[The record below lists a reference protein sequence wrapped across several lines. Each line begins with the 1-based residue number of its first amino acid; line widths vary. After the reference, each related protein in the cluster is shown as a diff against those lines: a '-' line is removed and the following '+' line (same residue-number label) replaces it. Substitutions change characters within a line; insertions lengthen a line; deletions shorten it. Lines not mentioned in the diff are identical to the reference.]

1 MVQTCTTSRYTHMS
15 ECKTLSVPE
24 AGALYYGL
32 SRNGSYTAAERGLI
46 PTIKVLGKLRVPI
59 ILMERRLEEAGGYRR
74 EFGDTG
80 TAA

>member
-1 MVQTCTTSRYTHMS
+1 MF

-32 SRNGSYTAAERGLI
+32 SRNGSYTAAKRGLI

-59 ILMERRLEEAGGYRR
+59 ILMERRLEAAGATQVEAS
-74 EFGDTG
+74 ETG
-80 TAA
+80 AAA